1 MRQAGFG
8 RLSISAQ
15 VWAPARVFATLA
27 NRSLRLGA
35 LLSVLLT
42 GGVAAQAQTLASL
55 PAAQPIEKN
64 GTARPVLGWVKF
76 CERHPEECRVDTTEA
91 AVVTVT
97 PQVWRS
103 IVAVNRRV
111 NARIKPLTDKE
122 HWGVVDSWDF
132 PDDGLGDCEDY
143 QLLKRKLLVDQGL
156 SRRAMRM
163 TVVIDDQGEGHA
175 VLMVRTDRGDFILDN
190 KTSAVLPW
198 NQTGYVFVKREGQDN
213 STWASLG
220 GLASP
225 VTTAN
230 R

>member
-1 MRQAGFG
+1 MRKALFG
-8 RLSISAQ
+8 RLSFRAQ
-15 VWAPARVFATLA
+15 VSARARLSPPFSKLG
-27 NRSLRLGA
+27 LRLAA
-35 LLSVLLT
+35 LFLTLL
-42 GGVAAQAQTLASL
+42 GGGIGAQAQTLASL
-55 PAAQPIEKN
+55 PSAQLIEKN
-64 GTARPVLGWVKF
+64 GTARPVLGWIRF
-76 CERHPEECRVDTTEA
+76 CERNPDECRVDVSEP
-91 AVVTVT
+91 AVVTMT
-97 PQVWRS
+97 PHVWRT

-111 NARIKPLTDKE
+111 NSRIKPLTDKE

-143 QLLKRKLLVDQGL
+143 QLLKRKLLVEQGVP
-156 SRRAMRM
+156 RRSLRM
-163 TVVIDDQGEGHA
+163 TVVIDEQGEGHA

-190 KTSAVLPW
+190 KTSTVLPW

-213 STWASLG
+213 ANWASLG